1 MTTVLISSCCHS
13 HLGHL
18 VEDLLALDNDSL
30 VVDSEL
36 LQVEFHLVVFLDLA
50 HVPHVLRAVHHLD
63 QEVA

>member
-50 HVPHVLRAVHHLD
+50 HIPHVLRAVHHLD